1 MKQQIIEL
9 INSIESPRILSLLY
23 AYVKAAKKKDKTM

>member
-9 INSIESPRILSLLY
+9 VNSIESPKILRLIY
-23 AYVKAAKKKDKTM
+23 AYVKAAKKKD

>member
-9 INSIESPRILSLLY
+9 INSIESPKILGLIY
-23 AYVKAAKKKDKTM
+23 IYVKAAKKKEGK